1 MLISLKFVYGG
12 AVDINVFDYR
22 MKIIDLKV
30 EIGLLVCTS
39 SLGHNK

>member
-1 MLISLKFVYGG
+1 MLIRMKFVYGG

-30 EIGLLVCTS
+30 EIGLLG
-39 SLGHNK
+39 LGEIEY